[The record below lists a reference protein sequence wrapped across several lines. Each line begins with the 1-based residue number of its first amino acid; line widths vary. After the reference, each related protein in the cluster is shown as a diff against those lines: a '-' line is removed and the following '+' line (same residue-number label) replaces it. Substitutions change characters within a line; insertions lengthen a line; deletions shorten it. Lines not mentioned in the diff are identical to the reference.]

1 MKKFLIAILILIPA
15 IVVLALAATGQAIK
29 LTIKVEAKDLII
41 KDKSNKDLRL
51 DRTYFWTL
59 SGRIILR

>member
-41 KDKSNKDLRL
+41 KDKSNKDLL